1 MRLVL
6 FRPCHREEWIN
17 RLRGKG
23 WVVRVLHEAHKV
35 RGKLVVLDAADAS
48 WEKFVPVFVR
58 KKMTVLLL
66 SDENI
71 PKEKW
76 AAIGISNV
84 ITPTDETD
92 FEAYV
97 SSPSTSRES
106 SLLFEEDED
115 MEPDDPVPLSHRAQ
129 KAPSEEVIPQ
139 NEQHEQEKFPRFILG
154 HEPVSSVSM
163 PPSGLWTQKESE
175 TPAAPVS
182 AALARYA
189 PSVLAAY
196 AAKGGVG
203 TTTFLLHLA
212 AKLAREGGRVCI
224 LDLDLMHGSVASTL
238 QLQPNKTIADLVR
251 RIEDGKASQACL
263 LKTKMGF
270 FIVAAPAKAGT
281 LILEREQLIAVV
293 RFLKSEMDTV
303 LIDTPVH
310 LDAITKLAL
319 EQAEQL
325 WLMTTDEPASIRNLG
340 RMKPFLSALYPSPDI
355 AVVWNRMREKIP
367 KDRLRELLP
376 WPYALDLPE
385 DEAVGEGIRRGEC
398 ATKGAYAARI
408 HAFVDRY
415 WFGKGIHEEPRWN
428 RFFRFKRF

>member
-1 MRLVL
+1 M
-6 FRPCHREEWIN
+6 
-17 RLRGKG
+17 
-23 WVVRVLHEAHKV
+23 
-35 RGKLVVLDAADAS
+35 
-48 WEKFVPVFVR
+48 
-58 KKMTVLLL
+58 
-66 SDENI
+66 
-71 PKEKW
+71 
-76 AAIGISNV
+76 
-84 ITPTDETD
+84 ITPMDEPD

-97 SSPSTSRES
+97 LSSSTSRES
-106 SLLFEEDED
+106 SLLFEEDEN
-115 MEPDDPVPLSHRAQ
+115 MEPDDPVPLSQRAQ
-129 KAPSEEVIPQ
+129 KVVSEEVNPQ
-139 NEQHEQEKFPRFILG
+139 NEEHGREESPRFIFE

-163 PPSGLWTQKESE
+163 PPSGLWNQKESE
-175 TPAAPVS
+175 TPVS
-182 AALARYA
+182 AELARYA
-189 PSVLAAY
+189 PSVFAAY

-212 AKLAREGGRVCI
+212 EKLAREGGRVCI

-251 RIEDGKASQACL
+251 RIEDVKASQACL
-263 LKTKMGF
+263 LETRMGF
-270 FIVAAPAKAGT
+270 FIVAAPAQAGT
-281 LILEREQLIAVV
+281 LVLEREQLIAVV

-310 LDAITKLAL
+310 FDTITKLAL

-325 WLMTTDEPASIRNLG
+325 CLITTDEPASIRNLG

-376 WPYALDLPE
+376 WPNALDLPE
-385 DEAVGEGIRRGEC
+385 DEAVGEAVRRGEC
-398 ATKGAYAARI
+398 ATKGPYAARI

>member
-6 FRPCHREEWIN
+6 FRPRHREEWIN
-17 RLRGKG
+17 RLRKKG
-23 WVVRVLHEAHKV
+23 WVVHVIHEAHKA
-35 RGKLVVLDAADAS
+35 RGKLVVLDAADAT

-66 SDENI
+66 SDEHI
-71 PKEKW
+71 PEEKW

-84 ITPTDETD
+84 ITPMDDPD
-92 FEAYV
+92 FETYV
-97 SSPSTSRES
+97 LSPSTSRES

-115 MEPDDPVPLSHRAQ
+115 MEPDDPVPLSQRAQ

-154 HEPVSSVSM
+154 HEPVSSVST
-163 PPSGLWTQKESE
+163 PPSGSWAEKKNE
-175 TPAAPVS
+175 TPVPSVS
-182 AALARYA
+182 AELAQYV

-238 QLQPNKTIADLVR
+238 QLQPKKTIADLVR
-251 RIEDGKASQACL
+251 RIEDVKASQACL
-263 LKTKMGF
+263 LKTVMGF
-270 FIVAAPAKAGT
+270 FIVAAPAQAGT
-281 LILEREQLIAVV
+281 LVLEREQLIAVV

-310 LDAITKLAL
+310 FDSITKLAL

-340 RMKPFLSALYPSPDI
+340 RMKPFLSALYPSPDT
-355 AVVWNRMREKIP
+355 AVVWSRMREKIP

-385 DEAVGEGIRRGEC
+385 DEAVGEAVRRGEC
-398 ATKGAYAARI
+398 ATKGPYAARI

-415 WFGKGIHEEPRWN
+415 WFGRGILEEPRWN